1 MKILNKYSITYIY
14 RITVLVIVFTSVF
27 FHVKGQEI
35 PPYLRINLEH
45 LSGGNGKKARY
56 KYYVDYS
63 SDSSKLS
70 ENFKKPE
77 RTYTLLVHS
86 DSEKDYSNRRISK
99 LLPRTILHLRI
110 MKRRQ
115 SKTMD
120 IYIRFCYAVSDFQR
134 ISIENLSFKKGI
146 FFYDMCSLDNNFLIK
161 CPGGGIFSGPKNPNF
176 NFRQQSNFKISLVK
190 LLSLANQQSC
200 GKR

>member
-1 MKILNKYSITYIY
+1 MKILNKYLITYIY
-14 RITVLVIVFTSVF
+14 RITLLVIVFTSVF
-27 FHVKGQEI
+27 FQVKGQEI

-70 ENFKKPE
+70 ENFKNSE

-86 DSEKDYSNRRISK
+86 DSEKDYSNRRISN
-99 LLPRTILHLRI
+99 LPPGTILHSRI
-110 MKRRQ
+110 KKRRQ

-120 IYIRFCYAVSDFQR
+120 IYIRFCYAVSDRQV

-146 FFYDMCSLDNNFLIK
+146 FFYDMCSPDNNLLAQ
-161 CPGGGIFSGPKNPNF
+161 CQEWGIFSGPKNPSF
-176 NFRQQSNFKISLVK
+176 KFLPQSNFKISLMK